1 MRTNI
6 IEDMNSSMIDKLQKS
21 IDRKERLFQTSS
33 KKNDTNHLMKEM
45 KAKLE
50 KSENAKHC
58 KDANLVDKLK
68 AKVRKLYEQNQL
80 LQESVSLQKQLN
92 DELQTLLQDSELKL
106 EEAEDQLQKLV
117 DQLSNQIQINK
128 ELRKQG
134 QPMRSDQVYVPEM
147 RGS

>member
-21 IDRKERLFQTSS
+21 IDRKERILQTSS

-45 KAKLE
+45 KTKLE

-58 KDANLVDKLK
+58 KDTNLVDKLK

>member
-68 AKVRKLYEQNQL
+68 AKVRKLYE
-80 LQESVSLQKQLN
+80 
-92 DELQTLLQDSELKL
+92 
-106 EEAEDQLQKLV
+106 
-117 DQLSNQIQINK
+117 
-128 ELRKQG
+128 
-134 QPMRSDQVYVPEM
+134 
-147 RGS
+147 